1 MSDEKNKAMRML
13 SPKAQKI
20 LAEGRAKF
28 TVFDA
33 RDMLTRTSGFINR
46 LSKRIER
53 DTGDSIELCIAEV
66 DRRVATETAAQRVKL
81 ANELAANAAKEMDR
95 AFEFE
100 AEDWIYL
107 FADAHGWGQSEDAK
121 EAADAWNEARL
132 AWLRLKWLA
141 NELHTGD

>member
-13 SPKAQKI
+13 SPAAQKI
-20 LAEGRAKF
+20 LAEGRARF
-28 TVFDA
+28 TVHDA
-33 RDMLTRTSGFINR
+33 RDMLTRTIGFINR

-66 DRRVATETAAQRVKL
+66 DRRVATETAAQQVSFI
-81 ANELAANAAKEMDR
+81 NEQAANAAREVDK

-132 AWLRLKWLA
+132 AWLRLKWLIG
-141 NELHTGD
+141 ELNTGD

>member
-100 AEDWIYL
+100 AEDWIYM